1 MTLLILL
8 FFPPCFF
15 FFFKKGL
22 DMFLGGASGKEAA
35 CQCRRQKR
43 RGFDPWVGKTPWRR
57 AWKLTPVFLP
67 GASQGQRGLGGYSP
81 RGHRVGQDWSD
92 LAHVQGA
99 VTHAEARPL
108 GAVLG

>member
-1 MTLLILL
+1 M
-8 FFPPCFF
+8 
-15 FFFKKGL
+15 K
-22 DMFLGGASGKEAA
+22 
-35 CQCRRQKR
+35 
-43 RGFDPWVGKTPWRR
+43 
-57 AWKLTPVFLP
+57 
-67 GASQGQRGLGGYSP
+67 SQGQRGLGGYSP